1 MPESKETLDAM
12 AAEIFEL
19 FHLVAVA
26 RSRRPAGPDD
36 LSETEYLTLDLL
48 AKEQPMTIGDAQKR
62 IGVVPAQMSRIVRSL
77 EEQGGR
83 GYVECSINP
92 QDRRRVDISLTD
104 AGRQAYEKF
113 RTVRLTSMY
122 TTLQALVPKDRLEF
136 MRMLRQIRAAFAK
149 QLKPD

>member
-1 MPESKETLDAM
+1 
-12 AAEIFEL
+12 
-19 FHLVAVA
+19 
-26 RSRRPAGPDD
+26 
-36 LSETEYLTLDLL
+36 
-48 AKEQPMTIGDAQKR
+48 MTIGDAQKR

-104 AGRQAYEKF
+104 AGRQAHEKF
-113 RTVRLTSMY
+113 RTVRLASMY
-122 TTLQALVPKDRLEF
+122 ATLQALAPEDRLEF
-136 MRMLRQIRAAFAK
+136 MRMLRQIRAAFAE